1 MVNRLISFVPI
12 GLIAVFATVVLSQS
26 THASEAA
33 SAWEAGPKADVRLIA
48 ATTAVGDLETLPL
61 GVEVKLQDGWKTY
74 WRSPGDAGIPPQVDF
89 EGSTNVAATDF
100 RWPAPGRFQ
109 YFDLETFGY
118 SKQVVFPIDVAL
130 ARPGE
135 PASLRARVDLLVCD
149 DVCIPHTMNVSLE
162 LPSGPAAPSDHAN
175 LINQYSS
182 QVPGDGSG
190 VGLTLEDARF
200 SGPPEKPLLEVAFRG
215 AVPFDNPDV
224 LVEGF
229 EDHVFSKPEFEVTD
243 GGMLV
248 LARMNAEDIFGEGKP
263 VDLAAQPLTL
273 TLIDGARSMETQ
285 VTPQP
290 GSLSVEGGAMHYVTL
305 ASILGLALIGGLILN
320 LMPCVLPV
328 LSIKLL
334 SVVSHGGG
342 DPGQVRLGF
351 FATTAGIIVSFLAL
365 ATLAVGV
372 KAAGL
377 AVGWGIQFQQPL
389 FIIAIVVILTLFAA
403 NMWGL
408 FEVTLPGRVS
418 DAAVK
423 ASDGTS
429 LSGNFFQ
436 GAFATLLATPCTAP
450 FLGTSVGFALS
461 RGAGEIYAVFAALG
475 VGMALPFI
483 LVAIFPAL
491 ATKLP
496 KPGPW
501 MDWLKKFLA
510 LALVATAVWLLS
522 VMGFQVSATAAFVVG
537 GLMVAI
543 AALIAARRYLSASF
557 VRAVPAAVV
566 LIIIGAFATPATL
579 SALNLNGDDNSTT
592 IASDWVPFD
601 RQSLAQLVADGNVVF
616 VDVTAEWCITCQV
629 NKKRVLE
636 VGDVAQALNSSK
648 VVNMRADWTKP
659 SDIIANYLASFNR
672 FGIPFNV
679 VYGPNAPAG
688 VVLPELLT
696 DGAVFAGLEQAGF
709 SRDVA
714 VPAGTLENLAARP
727 IL

>member
-1 MVNRLISFVPI
+1 MVKRLFSVAQVGLLALFAASFWPLASY
-12 GLIAVFATVVLSQS
+12 G
-26 THASEAA
+26 SEAA

-61 GVEVKLQDGWKTY
+61 GIEVKLQDGWKTY
-74 WRSPGDAGIPPQVDF
+74 WRSPGDAGIPPRVDF
-89 EGSTNVAATDF
+89 EGSTNVASANF
-100 RWPAPGRFQ
+100 RWPAPARFQ
-109 YFDLETFGY
+109 YYDLETFGY
-118 SKQVVFPIDVAL
+118 SKEVVFPIDVSL

-135 PASLRARVDLLVCD
+135 PAALRARVDMLICD
-149 DVCIPHTMNVSLE
+149 DVCIPHTMNVSLD
-162 LPSGPAAPSDHAN
+162 LPDGPAAPSDHAN
-175 LINQYSS
+175 LINRYSV
-182 QVPGDGSG
+182 QVPGDGSA
-190 VGLTLEDARF
+190 VGLTLEAAAF
-200 SGPPEKPLLEVAFRG
+200 SGPKEKPLLEVAFRG
-215 AVPFDNPDV
+215 AVPFVSPDV

-229 EDHVFSKPEFEVTD
+229 EDHVFSKPEFEITD
-243 GGMLV
+243 GGMLA

-263 VDLAAQPLTL
+263 VDLAAQPITF
-273 TLIDGARSMETQ
+273 TLIDGARSMEAQ
-285 VTPQP
+285 VTPTP
-290 GSLSVEGGAMHYVTL
+290 GPLAVDGATMHYVKL
-305 ASILGLALIGGLILN
+305 LSIVGLALIGGLILN

-342 DPGQVRLGF
+342 DPAHVRLGF
-351 FATTAGIIVSFLAL
+351 LATTAGIIVSFLAL

-372 KAAGL
+372 KEAGL

-408 FEVTLPGRVS
+408 FEIYLPGRVS

-423 ASDGTS
+423 ASGGTS
-429 LSGNFFQ
+429 LTGNFFQ

-450 FLGTSVGFALS
+450 FLGTSIGFALS
-461 RGAGEIYAVFAALG
+461 RGASEIYAVFAALG

-501 MDWLKKFLA
+501 MNWLKKFLA
-510 LALVATAVWLLS
+510 LALVATAAWLLS

-537 GLMVAI
+537 ALMVAI
-543 AALIAARRYLSASF
+543 AVLFAIRQYVSPAM
-557 VRAVPAAVV
+557 VRAVPAAIVV
-566 LIIIGAFATPATL
+566 IIVGAFATPATL
-579 SALNLNGDDNSTT
+579 SALNLNGDDTPSAV
-592 IASDWVPFD
+592 ASDWVPFD
-601 RQSLAQLVADGNVVF
+601 RQAIPQLVAAGNVVF

-636 VGDVAQALNSSK
+636 VGEVAAALNSSK
-648 VVNMRADWTKP
+648 IITMRADWTKP
-659 SDIIANYLASFNR
+659 SDLIANYLASFNR

-679 VYGPNAPAG
+679 IYGPNSPSG

-696 DGAVFAGLEQAGF
+696 NGAVFAGLEQAGY

-714 VPAGTLENLAARP
+714 SAN
-727 IL
+727 

>member
-1 MVNRLISFVPI
+1 MLKRLFSVAQI
-12 GLIAVFATVVLSQS
+12 GLAALLAVGSWSDA
-26 THASEAA
+26 AIGAEAA
-33 SAWEAGPKADVRLIA
+33 SAWESGPKAEVRLIA
-48 ATTAVGDLETLPL
+48 ATTAVGELDSIPL

-89 EGSTNVAATDF
+89 EGSTNVAAADF
-100 RWPAPGRFQ
+100 LWPAPARFQ
-109 YFDLETFGY
+109 YYDLETFGY
-118 SKQVVFPIDVAL
+118 SKEVVFPIDLAL
-130 ARPGE
+130 ERPGE
-135 PASLRARVDLLVCD
+135 PAALRARVDMLICD
-149 DVCIPHTMNVSLE
+149 DVCIPHTMNVSLD
-162 LPSGPAAPSDHAN
+162 LPGGPAAPSDHAN
-175 LINQYSS
+175 LINRYRV

-190 VGLTLEDARF
+190 VGLSFEAATF
-200 SGPPEKPLLEVAFRG
+200 SGPSTKPLLEVAFRG
-215 AVPFDNPDV
+215 SVPFVNPD
-224 LVEGF
+224 LMVEGF
-229 EDHVFSKPEFEVTD
+229 EDHAFSKPEFEITD

-248 LARMNAEDIFGEGKP
+248 LARMNAEDIFGEGAD
-263 VDLAAQPLTL
+263 VDLTAHPVTL
-273 TLIDGARSMETQ
+273 TLVDGARSIETQ
-285 VTPQP
+285 VTPMP
-290 GSLSVEGGAMHYVTL
+290 GELTVGGGAMHYVTL
-305 ASILGLALIGGLILN
+305 LSIVGLALIGGLILN

-342 DPGQVRLGF
+342 DPKQVRLGF
-351 FATTAGIIVSFLAL
+351 LATTAGIIVSFLAL

-408 FEVTLPGRVS
+408 FEINLPGRVS

-423 ASDGTS
+423 ASGGTS

-450 FLGTSVGFALS
+450 FLGTSIGFALS
-461 RGAGEIYAVFAALG
+461 RGASEIYAVFAALG

-537 GLMVAI
+537 ALMIAI
-543 AALIAARRYLSASF
+543 AALFALRRYVSPAM
-557 VRAVPAAVV
+557 VRAVPAAIVV
-566 LIIIGAFATPATL
+566 IIVGAFATPATL
-579 SALNLNGDDNSTT
+579 SALNLNGSDTPT
-592 IASDWVPFD
+592 ELASDWQPFD
-601 RQSLAQLVADGNVVF
+601 RAAIPQLVAAGNVVF

-636 VGDVAQALNSSK
+636 VGDVAATLNNSK
-648 VVNMRADWTKP
+648 VITMRADWTKP
-659 SDIIANYLASFNR
+659 SDVIANYLASFNR

-679 VYGPNAPAG
+679 IYGPNSPNG

-696 DGAVFAGLEQAGF
+696 NNAVFAGFEKAGF
-709 SRDVA
+709 SPEVA
-714 VPAGTLENLAARP
+714 SAN
-727 IL
+727 

>member
-1 MVNRLISFVPI
+1 MVKRLFSVAQV
-12 GLIAVFATVVLSQS
+12 GLLALFAAGFWP
-26 THASEAA
+26 HASYGSEAA
-33 SAWEAGPKADVRLIA
+33 SAWEKGPKADVRLIA
-48 ATTAVGDLETLPL
+48 ATTAVGELETLPL
-61 GVEVKLQDGWKTY
+61 GIEVKLQDGWKTY

-89 EGSTNVAATDF
+89 EGSTNVASADF
-100 RWPAPGRFQ
+100 RWPAPARFQ
-109 YFDLETFGY
+109 YYDLETFGY
-118 SKQVVFPIDVAL
+118 SKEVVFPIDVAL
-130 ARPGE
+130 ERPGE
-135 PASLRARVDLLVCD
+135 PAALRARVDMLICD
-149 DVCIPHTMNVSLE
+149 DVCIPHTMNVSLD
-162 LPSGPAAPSDHAN
+162 LPGGPAAPSDHAN
-175 LINQYSS
+175 LINQYSVR
-182 QVPGDGSG
+182 VPGDGSG
-190 VGLTLEDARF
+190 VGLTFEAAAV
-200 SGPPEKPLLEVAFRG
+200 SGSNTKPLLEVAFRG
-215 AVPFDNPDV
+215 AVPFVNPDL

-229 EDHVFSKPEFEVTD
+229 EDHAFSKPKFEITD

-248 LARMNAEDIFGEGKP
+248 LARMNAEDIFGEGAP
-263 VDLAAQPLTL
+263 VDLTAQPITL

-285 VTPQP
+285 VTPIP
-290 GSLSVEGGAMHYVTL
+290 GPLAVDGATMHYVTL
-305 ASILGLALIGGLILN
+305 LSIIGLALIGGLILN

-342 DPGQVRLGF
+342 DPTQVRLGF
-351 FATTAGIIVSFLAL
+351 LATTAGIIVSFLAL

-372 KAAGL
+372 KAAGM

-408 FEVTLPGRVS
+408 FEINLPGQVS

-423 ASDGTS
+423 ASSGRS
-429 LSGNFFQ
+429 LTGNFFQ

-450 FLGTSVGFALS
+450 FLGTSIGFALS
-461 RGAGEIYAVFAALG
+461 RGASEIYAVFAALG

-501 MDWLKKFLA
+501 MNWLKKFLA

-522 VMGFQVSATAAFVVG
+522 VMGFQVSATAAFIVG

-543 AALIAARRYLSASF
+543 AALFAIRHYVSPAM
-557 VRAVPAAVV
+557 VRAVPAAIVV
-566 LIIIGAFATPATL
+566 IIAGAFATPATL
-579 SALNLNGDDNSTT
+579 SALNLNGDDAPSAV
-592 IASDWVPFD
+592 ASDWAPFD
-601 RQSLAQLVADGNVVF
+601 RQAIAQLVAAGNVVF

-636 VGDVAQALNSSK
+636 VGDVAAALDSSK
-648 VVNMRADWTKP
+648 IITMRADWTKP
-659 SDIIANYLASFNR
+659 SEEIANYLASFNR

-679 VYGPNAPAG
+679 VYGPNSPSG
-688 VVLPELLT
+688 VVLPELLSN
-696 DGAVFAGLEQAGF
+696 GAVFAALKQAGF

-714 VPAGTLENLAARP
+714 SAN
-727 IL
+727 

>member
-1 MVNRLISFVPI
+1 MVKRLFSVAQV
-12 GLIAVFATVVLSQS
+12 GLLALFAAGFWS
-26 THASEAA
+26 HASYGSEAA
-33 SAWEAGPKADVRLIA
+33 SAWEKGPKADVRLIA

-74 WRSPGDAGIPPQVDF
+74 WRTPGDAGIPPQVDF
-89 EGSTNVAATDF
+89 EGSTNVAAADF
-100 RWPAPGRFQ
+100 RWPAPARFQ
-109 YFDLETFGY
+109 YYDLETFGY
-118 SKQVVFPIDVAL
+118 SKEIVFPIDVAL
-130 ARPGE
+130 ERPGE
-135 PASLRARVDLLVCD
+135 PVALRARVDMLICD
-149 DVCIPHTMNVSLE
+149 DVCIPHTMNVSLD
-162 LPSGPAAPSDHAN
+162 LPGGPAAPSDHAN
-175 LINQYSS
+175 LINQYSV
-182 QVPGDGSG
+182 QVPGDGTG
-190 VGLTLEDARF
+190 VGLTFEAAAV
-200 SGPPEKPLLEVAFRG
+200 SGSNTKPLLEVAFRG
-215 AVPFDNPDV
+215 SVPFVNPD
-224 LVEGF
+224 LLIEGF
-229 EDHVFSKPEFEVTD
+229 EDHAFSKPEFEVTD

-248 LARMNAEDIFGEGKP
+248 LARMNAEDIFGDGAP
-263 VDLAAQPLTL
+263 VDLTAQPITL

-285 VTPQP
+285 VTPTP
-290 GSLSVEGGAMHYVTL
+290 GPLAVDGATMHYVTL
-305 ASILGLALIGGLILN
+305 LSIIGLALIGGLILN

-342 DPGQVRLGF
+342 DPTQVRLGF
-351 FATTAGIIVSFLAL
+351 LATTAGIIVSFLGL

-408 FEVTLPGRVS
+408 FEINLPGQVS

-423 ASDGTS
+423 ASGGTS

-450 FLGTSVGFALS
+450 FLGTSIGFALS
-461 RGAGEIYAVFAALG
+461 RGASEIYAVFAALG

-483 LVAIFPAL
+483 LVAVFPAL

-496 KPGPW
+496 RPGPW

-537 GLMVAI
+537 GLMAAI
-543 AALIAARRYLSASF
+543 AALFAVRHYVPAAM
-557 VRAVPAAVV
+557 VRAVPAAIVV
-566 LIIIGAFATPATL
+566 IIVGAFATPATL
-579 SALNLNGDDNSTT
+579 SALNLNGDDTPSAV
-592 IASDWVPFD
+592 ASDWVPFD
-601 RQSLAQLVADGNVVF
+601 RQAIPQLVAAGNVVF

-636 VGDVAQALNSSK
+636 VGDVAAALDNTK
-648 VVNMRADWTKP
+648 IITMRADWTKP
-659 SDIIANYLASFNR
+659 SNLIANYLASFNR

-679 VYGPNAPAG
+679 VYGPNSPSG
-688 VVLPELLT
+688 VVLPELLSNS
-696 DGAVFAGLEQAGF
+696 AVFAGLEQAGF

-714 VPAGTLENLAARP
+714 SAN
-727 IL
+727 